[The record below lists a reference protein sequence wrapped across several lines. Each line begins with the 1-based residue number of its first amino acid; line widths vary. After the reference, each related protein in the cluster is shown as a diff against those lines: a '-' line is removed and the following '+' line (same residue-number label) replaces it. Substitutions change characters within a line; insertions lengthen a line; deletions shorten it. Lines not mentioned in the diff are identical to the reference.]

1 MPSHRI
7 KQVNELIRNELN
19 KVILKEGELPLGYL
33 ATITKVNTS
42 ADLSQSKITISIL
55 PADKQGTILNLLN
68 NKAKHLQYEL
78 GKIII
83 LRKTPVNM
91 AVTGVQPCIFV
102 KIAEVYPPIAKK
114 PACPR
119 DIWPVYPTRI
129 FRPTASITLTMIRFR
144 R

>member
-83 LRKTPVNM
+83 LRKTPKLS
-91 AVTGVQPCIFV
+91 FV
-102 KIAEVYPPIAKK
+102 IDEGQQKTTHIDKLIDKIYQEG
-114 PACPR
+114 
-119 DIWPVYPTRI
+119 
-129 FRPTASITLTMIRFR
+129 
-144 R
+144 